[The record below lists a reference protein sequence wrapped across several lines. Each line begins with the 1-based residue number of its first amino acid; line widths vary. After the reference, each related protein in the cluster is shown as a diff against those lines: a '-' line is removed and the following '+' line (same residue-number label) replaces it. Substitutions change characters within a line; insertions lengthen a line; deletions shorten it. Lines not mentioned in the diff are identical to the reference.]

1 MSYDVIRLHKLSQGK
16 QAGFTLLELMI
27 TTFLGALL
35 LLGASSMFLVFI
47 SGNATTN
54 VRRQI
59 NQEGQQIISTME
71 FRLRNAKEVTNC
83 TGANTIIAYKDIE
96 NVAHEL
102 KLAGGVFIADDSA
115 LHSIFVAS
123 SDVAPFTCSQD
134 SSTGKQKVTISFTL
148 TKAGTSLS
156 QDFSTNVEVRNT
168 GLR

>member
-1 MSYDVIRLHKLSQGK
+1 MSLTDTKLPSLSQGK

-27 TTFLGALL
+27 TTILGALL

-71 FRLRNAKEVTNC
+71 FRLRNAKEVINC
-83 TGANTIIAYKDIE
+83 SGANTTIEYKDIE
-96 NVAHEL
+96 NVAREL
-102 KLAGGVFIADDSA
+102 KLEGGIFIADASA
-115 LHSIFVAS
+115 LHSVFVAS
-123 SDVAPFTCSQD
+123 SDSQPFTCIQD
-134 SSTGKQKVTISFTL
+134 PTTGKQKVTISFTL

-156 QDFSTNVEVRNT
+156 QVFFTNVEVRNT